1 MELDNQTQNHKEI
14 QKLSEWHAIEKLTP
28 FIEEVFCQ
36 TNSEAYNIEET
47 EEPDF
52 VFCCHEKS
60 IGVEVIECHPSTSKK
75 KKTMPLLWRVL
86 KRKYA
91 SRFQITYI

>member
-52 VFCCHEKS
+52 VF
-60 IGVEVIECHPSTSKK
+60 
-75 KKTMPLLWRVL
+75 LL
-86 KRKYA
+86 
-91 SRFQITYI
+91 S

>member
-1 MELDNQTQNHKEI
+1 MQLDNQTQNHKEI

-36 TNSEAYNIEET
+36 TNSKAYNIEET

-75 KKTMPLLWRVL
+75 KKRQCPC
-86 KRKYA
+86 
-91 SRFQITYI
+91 FGEF